1 MDYETLDNIADSY
14 IPVLAITAFLASVLV
29 PSGSQSRVK
38 ITFFRLICLSIL
50 LGVAYGF
57 MFFDNAYAIWPNLG
71 LDYSTHTAVSLV
83 LVLFLGLL
91 IPKLILLWSSSLV
104 VYCGLMLYQEYHSV
118 ADILSTAFV
127 LFITMAVV
135 FSPILI
141 GGKANKLLHSEKWSL
156 RSHFSGEQGVSA
168 YTTVAAKKSE

>member
-14 IPVLAITAFLASVLV
+14 IPVLAITAFLTSVLV
-29 PSGSQSRVK
+29 SSGSHSRVK
-38 ITFFRLICLSIL
+38 ITFFRLACLSIL

-57 MFFDNAYAIWPNLG
+57 MFLDNAYPIWPNLG

-91 IPKLILLWSSSLV
+91 IPKLLLLWSSSLV

-118 ADILSTAFV
+118 ADIFSTAFV
-127 LFITMAVV
+127 LFVAMAVI
-135 FSPILI
+135 FLPILA
-141 GGKANKLLHSEKWSL
+141 GGKANKLLHSKKL
-156 RSHFSGEQGVSA
+156 
-168 YTTVAAKKSE
+168 VAVLPFFR